1 MILTS
6 QRLQKVAV
14 GVHVLTI
21 IFLLIAG
28 SLYGDGYRRF
38 NNDQI
43 GNISVCFLF
52 NKFKD
57 FTSNSSSFLFNKFK
71 DFTSNSS
78 SNSICV
84 FSILGEF
91 MSALGLV
98 PLVILSIVKLVR
110 RLIG

>member
-1 MILTS
+1 MVLTS

-57 FTSNSSSFLFNKFK
+57 FTSNSSS
-71 DFTSNSS
+71 
-78 SNSICV
+78 NSICV